1 MIRGLGQNLAI
12 QVKISHKFIIMK
24 IVSVC
29 LYNTIVNAGIM
40 LISLSWILA
49 LYLTP
54 VTKVDGT
61 FKSVMLVNYQFMT
74 YQVFGKIF
82 I

>member
-1 MIRGLGQNLAI
+1 MIRGLGRTWI
-12 QVKISHKFIIMK
+12 FRKKYHISQFIIVN

-40 LISLSWILA
+40 LICLSWILA
-49 LYLTP
+49 FYLTP

-61 FKSVMLVNYQFMT
+61 LMSVMVVN
-74 YQVFGKIF
+74 
-82 I
+82 